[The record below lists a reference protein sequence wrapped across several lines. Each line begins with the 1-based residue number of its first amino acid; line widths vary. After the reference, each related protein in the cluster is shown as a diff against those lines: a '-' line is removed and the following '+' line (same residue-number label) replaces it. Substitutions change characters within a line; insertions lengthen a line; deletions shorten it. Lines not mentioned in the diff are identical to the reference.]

1 MENPIKMDDLGVPLF
16 SETLTWNPKMEV
28 LVQMIFLFNH
38 VIFRFQP
45 LIFRGVYRPVCA
57 SSLPSAPLAPAMPL
71 QSPVLAKLRQLPPH
85 GHRTCGLLRR
95 ATTLRIVG
103 GLGLNTSPKPKN
115 LQGTQH
121 RLFWNSTSNFFWG
134 RGPCEQKT
142 GSVFWFSIVSVDFH
156 PKNIVH

>member
-1 MENPIKMDDLGVPLF
+1 MENPIKMDDLGAPLF

-28 LVQMIFLFNH
+28 LLQMIFLFNC

-85 GHRTCGLLRR
+85 GHRTCGLWRR
-95 ATTLRIVG
+95 ATTLRILG
-103 GLGLNTSPKPKN
+103 GLGLNTSPKPMN

-121 RLFWNSTSNFFWG
+121 RLFWNSTSIFFG
-134 RGPCEQKT
+134 E
-142 GSVFWFSIVSVDFH
+142 GSLRTKNRFRFLVFH
-156 PKNIVH
+156 CLC